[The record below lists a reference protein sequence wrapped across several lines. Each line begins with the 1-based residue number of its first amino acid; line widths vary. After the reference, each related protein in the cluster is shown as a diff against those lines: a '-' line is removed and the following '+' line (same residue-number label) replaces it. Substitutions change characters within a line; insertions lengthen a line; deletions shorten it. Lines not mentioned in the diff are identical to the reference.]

1 MQFNLDYFHG
11 NEAGPSR
18 FYRMPKALFDGNL
31 SLEAATLY
39 SLMLDRVGL
48 SVKNGW
54 TDGLGRIFIYFVQ
67 KDVQKFLRCGHNR
80 ATAFVRELER
90 FGLIERKRQGLGKP
104 AMIYVK
110 NFFGCGN
117 NVAPQNE
124 TNEAVEPSRNEKKVS
139 AVQREESSNK
149 ALFSA
154 PGVPAAN
161 QRSVCGG
168 ERRKEWS
175 GRSPRREAGTK
186 QSGISSDD
194 KAARTGQSRVP
205 AEGSLDCPNRAA
217 NETEKK
223 ETELTETN
231 RILPKPLAVANSA
244 SLASPQAAKLTR
256 CAAPALS
263 TANAS
268 LVCGGGPK
276 GRNLMDE
283 MRWVREEIRENIDY
297 EGLVWDHPCD
307 ADIFDGYVELMTE
320 AACSTRETV
329 RICGQE
335 LPTAVVRS
343 RFLKLGREHV
353 EYVRDCLG
361 HTTAAIGNIKA
372 YTLAALYNAPATM
385 GQYYASLVS
394 RDLAEDS
401 TDSIRAR
408 SAAPCL
414 PMIV

>member
-1 MQFNLDYFHG
+1 MQFNLDYFYG

-124 TNEAVEPSRNEKKVS
+124 TNEAVDPSRNEEKVS

-149 ALFSA
+149 ALFST
-154 PGVPAAN
+154 P
-161 QRSVCGG
+161 
-168 ERRKEWS
+168 E
-175 GRSPRREAGTK
+175 EAVNTA
-186 QSGISSDD
+186 Q
-194 KAARTGQSRVP
+194 TGQSRVP

-231 RILPKPLAVANSA
+231 RILPQPLAVKNCASFRPSPPDIHSA
-244 SLASPQAAKLTR
+244 PFP
-256 CAAPALS
+256 PALPTR
-263 TANAS
+263 TAELGS
-268 LVCGGGPK
+268 SGGPK
-276 GRNLMDE
+276 GRKMMDE

-307 ADIFDGYVELMTE
+307 AGIFDGYVELMTE
-320 AACSTRETV
+320 AACSTKETV

>member
-1 MQFNLDYFHG
+1 MQFNLDYFYG

-124 TNEAVEPSRNEKKVS
+124 TNEAVDPSRNEEKVS

-149 ALFSA
+149 ALFST
-154 PGVPAAN
+154 P
-161 QRSVCGG
+161 
-168 ERRKEWS
+168 E
-175 GRSPRREAGTK
+175 EAVNTA
-186 QSGISSDD
+186 Q
-194 KAARTGQSRVP
+194 TGQSRVP

-231 RILPKPLAVANSA
+231 RIFPRPPHADRS
-244 SLASPQAAKLTR
+244 R
-256 CAAPALS
+256 FRY
-263 TANAS
+263 
-268 LVCGGGPK
+268 
-276 GRNLMDE
+276 GRDLMDE
-283 MRWVREEIRENIDY
+283 MRWVREQIQGNIDY
-297 EGLVWDHPCD
+297 EGLIWDHPCD
-307 ADIFDGYVELMTE
+307 ADIFDGYVELMVE
-320 AACSTRETV
+320 AACSTKEAV
-329 RICGQE
+329 RICGQDI
-335 LPTAVVRS
+335 PTALVRS
-343 RFLKLGREHV
+343 RFLKLEREHV
-353 EYVRDCLG
+353 AYVRDCLCSA
-361 HTTAAIGNIKA
+361 TSTIGNIKA
-372 YTLAALYNAPATM
+372 YTLAALYNAPATL

-394 RDLAEDS
+394 RDMS
-401 TDSIRAR
+401 TRQSEVQP
-408 SAAPCL
+408 SGG
-414 PMIV
+414 